1 MPSASH
7 AASPHPGGRDP
18 RRPGG
23 SGREGEPGPRR
34 GTPHGHGRSRD
45 GDPREPGSPGGGP
58 RGRGRD
64 GDPREPGSPGGTPRR
79 GRAGDSRR
87 TATGGRGP
95 DTGSSR
101 SASRRE
107 PDGRGEVRRP
117 QAPSEKRRTGSS
129 ARTAKQSRRRG
140 QLEAAREALRP
151 GPGRML
157 IEGRRPVV
165 EALRAGRPVDR
176 VLLASGVGKAALGDL
191 LDLAQRRGV
200 EVATVPRSL
209 IESEARS
216 GAHQGVLAIV
226 APIEPIDLIELL
238 AIPLAG
244 REPPFFLALDGVED
258 PHNLGA
264 LARSAEAAG
273 CHGLVVPR
281 HRSAPLSAVAVK
293 SSAGALEHL
302 PVAEVPNLARAIEH
316 LRDSG
321 VWCIGLDGGAEAS
334 LFDLQLADEPVC
346 VVVGGEGAG
355 LHRLV
360 RDSCDA
366 LVHIPMSGRIES
378 LNASVAGALA
388 LFEVRRRRSL
398 TSP

>member
-1 MPSASH
+1 MA
-7 AASPHPGGRDP
+7 PHPLGGGRPDPGGRGSRRGGPPARRIPADGSGGRARDAP
-18 RRPGG
+18 RRPQ
-23 SGREGEPGPRR
+23 
-34 GTPHGHGRSRD
+34 D
-45 GDPREPGSPGGGP
+45 GGG
-58 RGRGRD
+58 
-64 GDPREPGSPGGTPRR
+64 E
-79 GRAGDSRR
+79 A
-87 TATGGRGP
+87 
-95 DTGSSR
+95 
-101 SASRRE
+101 
-107 PDGRGEVRRP
+107 RRP
-117 QAPSEKRRTGSS
+117 QAPSEKRRTASG

-140 QLEAAREALRP
+140 QVEAAREAVRP

-165 EALRAGRPVDR
+165 EALRAGRPIDR
-176 VLLASGVGKAALGDL
+176 ILLASGVGRSALGDL
-191 LDLAQRRGV
+191 LDLAKGRGV
-200 EVATVPRSL
+200 EVQTVPRSL
-209 IESEARS
+209 IDAEASSR
-216 GAHQGVLAIV
+216 AHQGVLAIV
-226 APIEPIDLIELL
+226 APIQPIDLIELL

-273 CHGLVVPR
+273 CHGLIVPR

-302 PVAEVPNLARAIEH
+302 PVAEVPNLARAIER

-321 VWCIGLDGGAEAS
+321 VWCIGLDGTAQAS
-334 LFDLQLADEPVC
+334 LFDLELADEPVC
-346 VVVGGEGAG
+346 VIVGGEGAG

-360 RDSCDA
+360 RDSCDV
-366 LVHIPMSGRIES
+366 LIRIPMSGQIES

-398 TSP
+398 PPP

>member
-1 MPSASH
+1 MGAS
-7 AASPHPGGRDP
+7 
-18 RRPGG
+18 RP
-23 SGREGEPGPRR
+23 
-34 GTPHGHGRSRD
+34 
-45 GDPREPGSPGGGP
+45 
-58 RGRGRD
+58 
-64 GDPREPGSPGGTPRR
+64 
-79 GRAGDSRR
+79 A
-87 TATGGRGP
+87 
-95 DTGSSR
+95 
-101 SASRRE
+101 ASRRDPE
-107 PDGRGEVRRP
+107 GKGETRRP
-117 QAPSEKRRTGSS
+117 QAPSEKRRTGSG
-129 ARTAKQSRRRG
+129 ARTAKQARRRG
-140 QLEAAREALRP
+140 QLEAAREAVRP

-176 VLLASGVGKAALGDL
+176 ILLAAGVGRPALGDL

-209 IESEARS
+209 IDAESSS

-226 APIEPIDLIELL
+226 APIEPIDLVELL
-238 AIPLAG
+238 ALPLAG
-244 REPPFFLALDGVED
+244 PEPPFFLALDGVED

-281 HRSAPLSAVAVK
+281 QRSAPMSAVAVK

-302 PVAEVPNLARAIEH
+302 PVAEVPNLARAIDH
-316 LRDSG
+316 LRDAG
-321 VWCIGLDGGAEAS
+321 VWCIGLDGTAEAS

-366 LVHIPMSGRIES
+366 LVRIPMSGRIES

-388 LFEVRRRRSL
+388 LFEIRRRRRSL
-398 TSP
+398 PPP

>member
-1 MPSASH
+1 MAPRPLGGGPEGRPNPRPGPGERGSRRGGKPGRGTPHGGAGREHDHGARQPASGG
-7 AASPHPGGRDP
+7 GGREHDHGSHRGGPGRRDRDGDP
-18 RRPGG
+18 RRPGAG
-23 SGREGEPGPRR
+23 TRGDGGE
-34 GTPHGHGRSRD
+34 
-45 GDPREPGSPGGGP
+45 
-58 RGRGRD
+58 
-64 GDPREPGSPGGTPRR
+64 
-79 GRAGDSRR
+79 A
-87 TATGGRGP
+87 
-95 DTGSSR
+95 
-101 SASRRE
+101 
-107 PDGRGEVRRP
+107 RRP
-117 QAPSEKRRTGSS
+117 QAPSEKRRAGSG

-140 QLEAAREALRP
+140 QLEAAREAVRP

-176 VLLASGVGKAALGDL
+176 ILVASGVGRAALGEL
-191 LDLAQRRGV
+191 HELARRRGV
-200 EVATVPRSL
+200 EVETVPRSL
-209 IESEARS
+209 IEAEARS

-244 REPPFFLALDGVED
+244 VQPPFFLALDGVED

-273 CHGLVVPR
+273 CHGLIVPR

-302 PVAEVPNLARAIEH
+302 PVAEVPNLSRAIER
-316 LRDSG
+316 LRDAG
-321 VWCIGLDGGAEAS
+321 VWCIGLDGTAEAS
-334 LFDLQLADEPVC
+334 LFDLELADEPVC
-346 VVVGGEGAG
+346 VIVGGEGSG

-366 LVHIPMSGRIES
+366 LVRIPMFGQIES

-398 TSP
+398 SPRP

>member
-1 MPSASH
+1 
-7 AASPHPGGRDP
+7 
-18 RRPGG
+18 
-23 SGREGEPGPRR
+23 
-34 GTPHGHGRSRD
+34 
-45 GDPREPGSPGGGP
+45 
-58 RGRGRD
+58 
-64 GDPREPGSPGGTPRR
+64 
-79 GRAGDSRR
+79 
-87 TATGGRGP
+87 
-95 DTGSSR
+95 
-101 SASRRE
+101 
-107 PDGRGEVRRP
+107 VRRP
-117 QAPSEKRRTGSS
+117 QAPSEKRRGASG
-129 ARTAKQSRRRG
+129 ARTAKQARRRG
-140 QLEAAREALRP
+140 QLDAARAALRP
-151 GPGRML
+151 GPDRTL

-176 VLLASGVGKAALGDL
+176 VLLASGVGRAALGDL
-191 LDLAQRRGV
+191 LDLAERRGV
-200 EVATVPRSL
+200 EVQTVPRSL
-209 IESEARS
+209 LDAEARS
-216 GAHQGVLAIV
+216 GAHQGVLAVV
-226 APIEPIDLIELL
+226 APIEPIGLLELL
-238 AIPLAG
+238 AIPLAAG

-302 PVAEVPNLARAIEH
+302 PVAEVPNLARAIEQ

-321 VWCIGLDGGAEAS
+321 VWCIGLDGSAEAS

-346 VVVGGEGAG
+346 IVVGGEGAG

-366 LVHIPMSGRIES
+366 LVRIPMSGQIAS

-398 TSP
+398 PAP

>member
-1 MPSASH
+1 M
-7 AASPHPGGRDP
+7 GGRD
-18 RRPGG
+18 RGG
-23 SGREGEPGPRR
+23 DSLPPSAR
-34 GTPHGHGRSRD
+34 TRD
-45 GDPREPGSPGGGP
+45 GG
-58 RGRGRD
+58 
-64 GDPREPGSPGGTPRR
+64 
-79 GRAGDSRR
+79 
-87 TATGGRGP
+87 
-95 DTGSSR
+95 
-101 SASRRE
+101 
-107 PDGRGEVRRP
+107 GEVQRP
-117 QAPSEKRRTGSS
+117 QAPSEKRRAGSG

-140 QLEAAREALRP
+140 QLEAAREAVRP

-176 VLLASGVGKAALGDL
+176 ILLASGVGLAALGDL
-191 LDLAQRRGV
+191 HDLARRRGV
-200 EVATVPRSL
+200 EVETVPRSL
-209 IESEARS
+209 IEAEARS

-226 APIEPIDLIELL
+226 ATIDTIDLIELL
-238 AIPLAG
+238 AVPLAG
-244 REPPFFLALDGVED
+244 VQPPFFLALDGVED

-273 CHGLVVPR
+273 CHGLIVPR

-293 SSAGALEHL
+293 ASAGALEHL
-302 PVAEVPNLARAIEH
+302 PVAEVPNLARAIER

-321 VWCIGLDGGAEAS
+321 VWCIGLDGTAEAS
-334 LFDLQLADEPVC
+334 LFDLELADEPVC
-346 VVVGGEGAG
+346 VIVGGEGTG

-366 LVHIPMSGRIES
+366 LVRIPMSGQIES

-398 TSP
+398 PPKA